1 MTTAPRPTEVP
12 RPRAVFDAIPGY
24 RAGRQAPDEEL
35 KLSSNENPF
44 PPLPG
49 VVARAAR
56 ELERVNRYPDAGVG
70 MLTDALARRLERR
83 PDAFAAGTGS
93 VSVLFSLL
101 DAYCGPGDEVVTAWR
116 SFEAYPIGITVTGA
130 RHVTVPLRADHTHDP
145 GRDERLPGHPE
156 APASRPASSTDDR
169 RTSGTASRPLLA
181 GRARMTP
188 GLSRGPAHHDLDAM
202 AAAVTDRTRVVVVC
216 TPNNPTGPV
225 VRHDDLERFVASVP
239 SDVLIVVDEAYVEF
253 VRDAEAARGLE
264 LQARHDNVVVLRTF
278 SKAYGLAGLR
288 VGYLVGH
295 PDVVAATRK
304 ASPPF
309 GVSDVA
315 QAAAVA
321 SLEAHV
327 ELAER
332 VEAVVEGRTVLLDG
346 MRELGWDVP
355 DSQAN
360 FVWLPTPDGPDV
372 ASALWPVAVRPFPGA
387 VVDGGGV
394 RVSVGTPEANARVL
408 AAVADLR

>member
-1 MTTAPRPTEVP
+1 MSVP

-24 RAGRQAPDEEL
+24 RAGRPAPDEEL

-49 VVARAAR
+49 VVAHAAQQ
-56 ELERVNRYPDAGVG
+56 LERLNRYPDAGVG
-70 MLTDALARRLERR
+70 LLTEELARRLGRE

-93 VSVLFSLL
+93 VAVLFSLL

-130 RHVTVPLRADHTHDP
+130 RHVTVPLRPDHT
-145 GRDERLPGHPE
+145 
-156 APASRPASSTDDR
+156 
-169 RTSGTASRPLLA
+169 
-181 GRARMTP
+181 
-188 GLSRGPAHHDLDAM
+188 HDLDAM

-225 VRHDDLERFVASVP
+225 VSHDELERFVAAVP
-239 SDVLIVVDEAYVEF
+239 SDVLVVVDEAYVEF
-253 VRDAEAARGLE
+253 VRDPDAARGLD

-295 PDVVAATRK
+295 PDVVSATRK

-321 SLEAHV
+321 SLAAHD

-332 VEAVVEGRTVLLDG
+332 VEAVVAGRGVLLDG
-346 MRELGWDVP
+346 LRGLGWEVP

-360 FVWLPTPDGPDV
+360 FVWLPTDDAP
-372 ASALWPVAVRPFPGA
+372 ALAESLWPVAVRPFAGA
-387 VVDGGGV
+387 VADGGGV
-394 RVSVGTPEANARVL
+394 RISVGTPAADDRL
-408 AAVADLR
+408 LTAVAALPPR

>member
-1 MTTAPRPTEVP
+1 M
-12 RPRAVFDAIPGY
+12 FDAIPGY
-24 RAGRQAPDEEL
+24 RAGKPAPDEEL

-70 MLTDALARRLERR
+70 LLTDALAQRLERE

-130 RHVTVPLRADHTHDP
+130 RHVTVPLRADHTHD
-145 GRDERLPGHPE
+145 
-156 APASRPASSTDDR
+156 
-169 RTSGTASRPLLA
+169 
-181 GRARMTP
+181 
-188 GLSRGPAHHDLDAM
+188 LDAM

-225 VRHDDLERFVASVP
+225 VRHDDLERFVAAVP
-239 SDVLIVVDEAYVEF
+239 SEVLVVVDEAYVEF
-253 VRDAEAARGLE
+253 VRDADAARGLE
-264 LQARHDNVVVLRTF
+264 LQARHENVVVLRTF

-295 PDVVAATRK
+295 ADVVAATRK

-332 VEAVVEGRTVLLDG
+332 VEAVVEGRAVLLDG

-372 ASALWPVAVRPFPGA
+372 ATSLWPVAVRPFPGA
-387 VVDGGGV
+387 VPDGGGV
-394 RVSVGTPEANARVL
+394 RISVGTPEANARVL
-408 AAVADLR
+408 AAVAALR